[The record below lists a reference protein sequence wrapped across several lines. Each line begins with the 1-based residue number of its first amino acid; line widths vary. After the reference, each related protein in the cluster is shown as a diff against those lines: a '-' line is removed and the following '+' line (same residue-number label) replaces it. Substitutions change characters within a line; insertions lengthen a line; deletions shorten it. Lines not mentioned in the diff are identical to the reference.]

1 MSTPRKR
8 MSFRQATEPAG
19 AFQVWRKLHRRHLQW
34 AVLAVVLSVI
44 LHVLLILLFPGV
56 TIYGFSR
63 ERLLQEARVALKLHD
78 VRTQAE
84 PAEAE
89 RRPARF
95 RPEAARGTVAG
106 DASSESVAFRRPVDE
121 ANVEPRR
128 IGAGALAGED
138 RTLVEPDTVNRTVW
152 EPRQDI
158 VSINRRVVQDDVAA
172 LPRRYVEAIPRQKT
186 GADIAGPADRSDAA
200 SGLVA
205 ALSYDV
211 TDDPAK
217 FQWGSGSGGG
227 GTAGRG
233 AAEGGTASVIRV
245 EPRPHFDETQ
255 RVSVLK
261 ALERYLKAD
270 VQVYRPALDSRYS
283 YCRIEVKRRTSDLLP
298 VLEKDVLL
306 VQDASASI
314 TEQKLYYC
322 REGMLRALELIG
334 PGDRFNVVEFRAGC
348 AKCFSGW
355 APADMESLQRARE
368 FILGI
373 RSEGDTDIFGS
384 MRELLN
390 LPRKPG
396 RPVIAIVVSDG
407 VATVGLT
414 DRSQII
420 ESFSQANAGAVSVF
434 TMGTYAGAN
443 AYLLDLLSYR
453 NRGDTHIVRTGRWD
467 IPGLIEARVREVS
480 RPVLSDV
487 RFRFAGQVWCE
498 AYPALTSNLY
508 LDRPLVLLGRF
519 PRAARRLVFR
529 ATGRADDIECDMVF
543 DLDLAQ
549 AQEGDKAIRTSWAW
563 QKAYALIGEHT
574 RTRNA
579 GVLEDLRQLRKD
591 YGIRIPYRDELKR

>member
-8 MSFRQATEPAG
+8 MSFRQATEPTG

-233 AAEGGTASVIRV
+233 AAEGGAASVIRV

-334 PGDRFNVVEFRAGC
+334 PGDRFNVVEFRTGC

-453 NRGDTHIVRTGRWD
+453 NRGDTHIVRTLS
-467 IPGLIEARVREVS
+467 LIH
-480 RPVLSDV
+480 
-487 RFRFAGQVWCE
+487 
-498 AYPALTSNLY
+498 
-508 LDRPLVLLGRF
+508 
-519 PRAARRLVFR
+519 
-529 ATGRADDIECDMVF
+529 I
-543 DLDLAQ
+543 
-549 AQEGDKAIRTSWAW
+549 
-563 QKAYALIGEHT
+563 
-574 RTRNA
+574 
-579 GVLEDLRQLRKD
+579 
-591 YGIRIPYRDELKR
+591 